1 MLNNKDEKKIV
12 KLMQLRLCTYLILSF
27 FFSCGVFQNNKN
39 SNELTNLNDLDSLKK
54 NQSTPL
60 IKMKKTPCFGKC
72 PYFEVSI
79 FNDGSIR
86 YEGFKFVDMMGVYT
100 SQINNKKI
108 ALIEDYIRRL
118 DFFSLNE
125 VYDARVTDLPSIII
139 EVNLNGRYH
148 KVKGRYRMPDNFKMF
163 TKFIDNLLLG
173 VDSWISIT
181 N

>member
-1 MLNNKDEKKIV
+1 
-12 KLMQLRLCTYLILSF
+12 MQLRFYFYFFLFF
-27 FFSCGVFQNNKN
+27 FFSCSVFKNHEN
-39 SNELTNLNDLDSLKK
+39 SNELTNFNDLNSLEQ
-54 NQSTPL
+54 NQFPPL

-100 SQINNKKI
+100 SQINKKKI
-108 ALIEDYIRRL
+108 ALIEDYIRQS
-118 DFFSLNE
+118 DFFSLDE
-125 VYDARVTDLPSIII
+125 IYDARVTDLPSIII

-148 KVKGRYRMPDNFKMF
+148 KVKGRYRIPDNFKMF